1 MRHISTT
8 SIGRREVTACPSTG
22 EVVAVDKWAILRDLT
37 DGREAFGLSDRNLSV
52 LSALLSFHPARDL
65 AAGPLTVFPSNASL
79 SGRLHGM
86 PESTLR
92 RHIAVLI
99 DAGVILRHDSPN
111 GKRYAIR
118 DGKGQIDRVFG
129 FDLSPLLHQAETIS
143 AAAEA
148 ARETRCLTRKLR
160 QTVFLLLRDA
170 SAVLDHQNDADICRD
185 ELAAMQRQLR
195 RKLDLDAL
203 LAMEAALRELLGSD
217 SDHGAETAKLGG
229 NDARNERH
237 QHNTDSDPHESDKD
251 DDQQEL
257 PPLAIVLKAAPE
269 METYAARPV
278 EDWREL
284 SKLAEFVRPM
294 MGVTT
299 ETWQSARRMLGE
311 RRASIALACI
321 LQRFT
326 QIRSPGAYLR
336 RLSMSQNLDVGPMV
350 MALLRSGAACP
361 S

>member
-1 MRHISTT
+1 M
-8 SIGRREVTACPSTG
+8 GCPPTG
-22 EVVAVDKWAILRDLT
+22 EVLAVDKWAILRDLT

-99 DAGVILRHDSPN
+99 DAGMILRHDSPN
-111 GKRYAIR
+111 GKRYATR
-118 DGKGQIDRVFG
+118 DGKGQIDRIFG

-148 ARETRCLTRKLR
+148 AQETRRLTRKLR
-160 QTVFLLLRDA
+160 QTVFLLLRDV
-170 SAVLDHQNDADICRD
+170 SAVLEHQNNACIFHED
-185 ELAAMQRQLR
+185 LAEMQRQLR

-203 LAMEAALRELLGSD
+203 FAMEAGLRELLD
-217 SDHGAETAKLGG
+217 SNSEHSAETTKSSG

-237 QHNTDSDPHESDKD
+237 QHNADSDLHESDRG

-269 METYAARPV
+269 MEIYATRAI
-278 EDWREL
+278 EDWQGL
-284 SKLAEFVRPM
+284 SQLAEFVRPM

-299 ETWQSARRMLGE
+299 ETWQSARRMLGD

-336 RLSMSQNLDVGPMV
+336 RLSMSHDLDVGPMV